1 MERKVGERFTFNG
14 NVYVVCEGY
23 CSDCDLRNTHNCG
36 GKDLGPCYPL
46 DREDNTNVCFRLA
59 SNVDNDNTRERKVG
73 EVFEVN
79 GERYECVKY
88 NSYKCM
94 QCEFSPGSALCKM
107 NTCNVERRSDN
118 CEVVFKRAK

>member
-36 GKDLGPCYPL
+36 RKDLGSCYPL

-59 SNVDNDNTRERKVG
+59 SNVDNDNTRERKIG

-94 QCEFSPGSALCKM
+94 QCEFLPGSALCKM

-118 CEVVFKRAK
+118 CEVVFKKAK

>member
-36 GKDLGPCYPL
+36 GKDLGSCYPL

-94 QCEFSPGSALCKM
+94 QCEFLPGSALCKM

>member
-36 GKDLGPCYPL
+36 GKDLGSCYPL

>member
-36 GKDLGPCYPL
+36 GKDLGSCYPL

-59 SNVDNDNTRERKVG
+59 SNVDNNNTRERKVG
-73 EVFEVN
+73 EVFEVH

>member
-1 MERKVGERFTFNG
+1 MERKVGERFTFDG

-36 GKDLGPCYPL
+36 RKDLGPCYPL

-79 GERYECVKY
+79 GERYECVRY

-107 NTCNVERRSDN
+107 NTCNVERRSVN

>member
-36 GKDLGPCYPL
+36 RKDLGPCYPL
-46 DREDNTNVCFRLA
+46 DREDDTNVCFRLA
-59 SNVDNDNTRERKVG
+59 SNVDNDNTREPKVG
-73 EVFEVN
+73 KVFEVN

>member
-36 GKDLGPCYPL
+36 GKDLGSCYPL

-79 GERYECVKY
+79 GERYECVMYKA
-88 NSYKCM
+88 YKCM
-94 QCEFSPGSALCKM
+94 QCEFSQGSALCKM
-107 NTCNVERRSDN
+107 NACNSVRRSDN
-118 CEVVFKRAK
+118 CEVVFQRAK

>member
-1 MERKVGERFTFNG
+1 MERKVGERFTFKG
-14 NVYVVCEGY
+14 DVYVVCEGY

-36 GKDLGPCYPL
+36 GNDLGSCYPL

>member
-23 CSDCDLRNTHNCG
+23 CSDCDLRNANNCG
-36 GKDLGPCYPL
+36 RKVLGPCYPL

-79 GERYECVKY
+79 GERYECVRY

>member
-1 MERKVGERFTFNG
+1 MERKVGERFTLDG
-14 NVYVVCEGY
+14 NVYVVCEGA
-23 CSDCDLRNTHNCG
+23 CSDCDCNNKSNCCR
-36 GKDLGPCYPL
+36 KELGHCYAM
-46 DREDNTNVCFRLA
+46 DRQDGTNVCFRLA
-59 SNVDNDNTRERKVG
+59 NNLDNDNVRERKVG
-73 EVFEVN
+73 EVFEFN
-79 GERYECVKY
+79 GKRYECVKY

>member
-36 GKDLGPCYPL
+36 RKDLGSCYPL

-94 QCEFSPGSALCKM
+94 QCEFLPGSALCKM

-118 CEVVFKRAK
+118 CEVVFKKAK

>member
-1 MERKVGERFTFNG
+1 MERKVGERFTFDG
-14 NVYVVCEGY
+14 NVYVVCEGM

-36 GKDLGPCYPL
+36 GKDLGSCYPL

>member
-1 MERKVGERFTFNG
+1 MERKVGERFTFDG
-14 NVYVVCEGY
+14 NVYVVCEGV
-23 CSDCDLRNTHNCG
+23 CTDCDLRYHTCNR
-36 GKDLGPCYPL
+36 KALGSCYAPY
-46 DREDNTNVCFRLA
+46 RQDNTNVCFRLA

-107 NTCNVERRSDN
+107 NTCNVERRPDN
-118 CEVVFKRAK
+118 CEVVFQRAK

>member
-1 MERKVGERFTFNG
+1 MERKVGERFTFDG

-23 CSDCDLRNTHNCG
+23 CFDCDCNRKYNCG
-36 GKDLGPCYPL
+36 RKELGHCYAM
-46 DREDNTNVCFRLA
+46 DRQDDTNVCFRLA

-79 GERYECVKY
+79 GERYECVRYKAH
-88 NSYKCM
+88 KCM

-107 NTCNVERRSDN
+107 NACNVERRSDN

>member
-36 GKDLGPCYPL
+36 GKDLGSCYPL

-118 CEVVFKRAK
+118 CEVVFKKAK